1 MFGLS
6 TRVIHKGLRASGSGF
21 NVNLLTSPARFRQ
34 SCETSLWYPACQLGN
49 ASVDQILHVFTNYCA
64 FHPCLLPVSVKLVTN
79 SIKHGWTP
87 TIRQNINFHEKTFE
101 DVRGCSRAG
110 PRCSWTFVDVRGRA
124 WTFAERVADVRGRSR
139 DLPKLAWQLPMRAC
153 QPNVT
158 KLIGDHPNEAEKW
171 KL

>member
-1 MFGLS
+1 MLGLS
-6 TRVIHKGLRASGSGF
+6 TWVIHKGLRASGSGF
-21 NVNLLTSPARFRQ
+21 NVNLLTSPARFRH

-110 PRCSWTFVDVRGRA
+110 PRCSWTCV
-124 WTFAERVADVRGRSR
+124 DVRGRSR
-139 DLPKLAWQLPMRAC
+139 SASRMFVDVRGIYQNCLAAVNAC
-153 QPNVT
+153 LST
-158 KLIGDHPNEAEKW
+158 KFDKN
-171 KL
+171 